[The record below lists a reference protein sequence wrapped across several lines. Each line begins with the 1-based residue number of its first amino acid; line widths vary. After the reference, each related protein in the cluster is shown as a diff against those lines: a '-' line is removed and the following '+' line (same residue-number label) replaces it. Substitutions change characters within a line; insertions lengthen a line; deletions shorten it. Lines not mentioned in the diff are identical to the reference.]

1 MENENSSKTIIPSR
15 TKIAEVPVFYPQFE
29 KAHFVIIGGLARGGK
44 GVLMQ
49 DIVSKVTETHPEFRF
64 WGKIM
69 ILCPTANLQDSYRE
83 MFPQEWTMTQFDID
97 TVIRELLDS
106 QEQLADHE
114 RQRVLLIIDDVIG
127 VCTSKLLQRLAVSGR
142 WYKID
147 TIILAQHL
155 KGLINP
161 CIRSNASYILCT
173 KVSGS
178 SRQVI
183 IDEIPRNIFPTT
195 NKAKQFVD
203 ANMQIPYQFIGLSN
217 NPEEPPVFTM
227 KVNMDEFNPIS
238 FRLE

>member
-1 MENENSSKTIIPSR
+1 
-15 TKIAEVPVFYPQFE
+15 VPTFFPQFE
-29 KAHFVIIGGLARGGK
+29 NAHYIVIGGLSRGGK

-49 DIVSKVTETHPEFRF
+49 EIVSRVTETHPECRF
-64 WGKIM
+64 WGKII

-83 MFPQEWTMTQFDID
+83 MFPAEWIMTHFDID
-97 TVIRELLDS
+97 TVIRELIES

-147 TIILAQHL
+147 TIICAQHL

-183 IDEIPRNIFPTT
+183 IDEIPRNIFTT
-195 NKAKQFVD
+195 TTKAKQFVD
-203 ANMQIPYQFIGLSN
+203 SCMQQPYLFIGLSN
-217 NPEEPPVFTM
+217 NPSEPPVFTM
-227 KVNMDEFNPIS
+227 KVDIDEFNPIS
-238 FRLE
+238 FRLED